1 MRRVRF
7 TFQGAY
13 HHVMNRGIR
22 GETIFFDD
30 KAKEYFIRSIKELSQ
45 IYKIRILA
53 YCILNNHYHL
63 ILVNSSGKLSDFMKL
78 LNGNYG
84 LYYRKRVGGKGYVFQ
99 NRFKST
105 LIDKDSYLNVAI
117 SYVLLNPVRKGLV
130 AKCEEYKWSSMREYF
145 SRSGDSFVDRAFV
158 EDIFGSEAELNR
170 MLDEWQFSD
179 LPLRT
184 TRMGDVLGEEKFVE
198 MAKEK
203 FDRRKK
209 KLDSK
214 KRRKYEYELRPANEV
229 IKYFEKEYKVKL
241 EEIVTKGKEGKRLRD
256 ALLVL
261 LKDRVGLKYAEIIR
275 FPVFKGLKYSSL
287 GKLYKLAKNR
297 N

>member
-1 MRRVRF
+1 MRRARL

-13 HHVMNRGIR
+13 HHVMNRGVR

-30 KAKEYFIRSIKELSQ
+30 KAKEYFLRSLKEISQ

-84 LYYRKRVGGKGYVFQ
+84 IYYRKRVGGKGYVFQ

-105 LIDKDSYLNVAI
+105 LIDKDSYLNIAI

-145 SRSGDSFVDRAFV
+145 SENSHSFVDRSFV
-158 EDIFGSEAELNR
+158 EDIFGSEAELNS
-170 MLDEWQFSD
+170 MLDEWRSRD

-184 TRMGDVLGEEKFVE
+184 TRMGDVLGDNKFVE
-198 MAKEK
+198 LAKAK

-209 KLDSK
+209 KSDSK
-214 KRRKYEYELRPANEV
+214 KRRRYEFELEPTSEV
-229 IKYFEKEYKVKL
+229 IKYFEKKYKVKL
-241 EEIVTKGKEGKRLRD
+241 EQIATRGKEGKRLRD
-256 ALLVL
+256 VLLVL
-261 LKDRVGLKYAEIIR
+261 LKERAGLKYTEIIR
-275 FPVFKGLKYSSL
+275 LPIFKDLKYSSL
-287 GKLYKLAKNR
+287 GKLYRLAKNKT
-297 N
+297 